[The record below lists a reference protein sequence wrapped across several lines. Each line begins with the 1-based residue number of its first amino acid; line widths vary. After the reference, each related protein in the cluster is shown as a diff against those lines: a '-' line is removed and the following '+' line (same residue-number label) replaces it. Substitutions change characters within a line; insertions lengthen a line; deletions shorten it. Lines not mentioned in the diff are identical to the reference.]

1 MAKMCALF
9 ICISQFCSSGF
20 LKAKSCTR
28 DVASIT
34 PTGSFHK
41 VGPVVHRTSQKMR
54 LEQHQLGAGSFSE
67 VV

>member
-9 ICISQFCSSGF
+9 VLISQFCSSGF
-20 LKAKSCTR
+20 PKAKSCTR
-28 DVASIT
+28 DMASIT

-41 VGPVVHRTSQKMR
+41 VGPVAHRTSQKMHW
-54 LEQHQLGAGSFSE
+54 EQHQLAAGSFPE